1 MLGGHEVT
9 AKTRAHAKELLAQHQ
24 TPTPP

>member
-9 AKTRAHAKELLAQHQ
+9 AKTRAHAKELLAQHRAPSQ
-24 TPTPP
+24 P

>member
-9 AKTRAHAKELLAQHQ
+9 AKTRAHAKELLAQHR
-24 TPTPP
+24 TPTPR